1 MPGRLFPPPRCPPEG
16 EVDLRAPLS
25 AFGRY
30 DLLEK
35 IGEGAASEVFVARSD
50 GFEGLFRSS
59 ALKRMKADLCS
70 DVVLVSRFIEE
81 ARLAVRVEHPGTV
94 GVDDFG
100 RVGGVYFIA
109 YELVDGVTLE
119 ELIARVTARGLM
131 IDPRAA
137 AFIMR
142 AVATALDAVHKTT
155 GAEGKPL
162 GLVHADLQPKNVLI
176 SRDGKVKLR
185 GFAPPSLFQGE
196 SAAMFLEALGASGI
210 AHQAPEVL
218 AGALP
223 TVRADVWSL
232 GALAFELLTGEQ
244 LFAPTPGIAELV
256 NAVRS
261 VPIAPPS
268 SRFAGVPSVLDAIV
282 DEALV
287 RVPDKRAS
295 DAGTWAASL
304 GEYLTGAGYDEPKF
318 LCTLVDLD
326 GDDARGSA
334 PGRQSTKVQR
344 FTKRSAAPD
353 PVEMAGAAQT
363 SGSMP
368 SPRSLSASGTAV
380 RQQATSRV
388 HLVEQLHKDPGPWGL
403 VRLAERTVDDGRAD
417 DATAMFRAAAI
428 VFASRGLL
436 AHALCAHDGA
446 RGALSTDENAQ
457 DLLRLAELGEGNLA
471 LRQTELRRV
480 GGLAWLE
487 ALRAQT
493 DGLDASISN
502 APSTPFLSALPPE
515 AFARLGALAR
525 VRRAPAGSYVLREG
539 EPGDSLFAVGE
550 GRLVVTCTPS
560 TIEPGEADS
569 SSDEFEERTDPGFG
583 VRRLSG
589 VVVAAGLESELKDLS
604 DGTNRLEL
612 VDPSQSRVFL
622 SALTA
627 GDLFGEFSFLTGRPR
642 SASVEAVTTCRL
654 VEITRV
660 AVGGLLDQ
668 HLELRDAI
676 EAFYKERVLEWMLA
690 KNEVFSLLEPE
701 ARRALLS
708 QCGVYDIPAG
718 KVVVREGELHDAM
731 YFIKRGE
738 VEVTTNDAGL
748 EVFINKL
755 GAGEFFGEIAALEG
769 GPRRANVRAV
779 TDLEVFRITRTDLQH
794 VLADAPDVK
803 AKLTRAMKA
812 RSEEIRRRIAE
823 QRSVL
828 GST

>member
-1 MPGRLFPPPRCPPEG
+1 
-16 EVDLRAPLS
+16 VDLRAPLS

-35 IGEGAASEVFVARSD
+35 IGEGTASEVFVARSD

-109 YELVDGVTLE
+109 YELVDGVSVE
-119 ELIARVTARGLM
+119 ELIAKVTARGLM

-137 AFIMR
+137 AYILR
-142 AVATALDAVHKTT
+142 AVALALHAVHKTK
-155 GAEGKPL
+155 GADGKPL
-162 GLVHADLQPKNVLI
+162 GLVHADLQPKNVLV

-185 GFAPPSLFQGE
+185 GFAAPSLFQGE
-196 SAAMFLEALGASGI
+196 SAAVFFEALGPAGV

-223 TVRADVWSL
+223 TPRSDMWSL

-244 LFAPTPGIAELV
+244 LFAPTTKIEDLV

-287 RVPDKRAS
+287 RVPERRAA
-295 DAGTWAASL
+295 DAGAWAASL
-304 GEYLTGAGYDEPKF
+304 DDYLEGAGYDEAKF
-318 LCTLVDLD
+318 LRTLVDLD

-344 FTKRSAAPD
+344 FTKRSAAPA
-353 PVEMAGAAQT
+353 PVDLAEPSTQQIT
-363 SGSMP
+363 SGGMP
-368 SPRSLSASGTAV
+368 HPAAALASTV
-380 RQQATSRV
+380 RQASRV

-417 DATAMFRAAAI
+417 DATALFRAAAI

-446 RGALSTDENAQ
+446 RGALSSDDNKL

-493 DGLDASISN
+493 DGLDAPISN

-515 AFARLGALAR
+515 AFARLGQFAR

-560 TIEPGEADS
+560 TIEPGEADVE
-569 SSDEFEERTDPGFG
+569 SDEAEERTDPGIG
-583 VRRLSG
+583 ARRLSG
-589 VVVAAGLESELKDLS
+589 VVVAAGLESELKDL
-604 DGTNRLEL
+604 DAGRAQGLEL

-642 SASVEAVTTCRL
+642 SASVEAVTTCRI
-654 VEITRV
+654 VEITRA

-779 TDLEVFRITRTDLQH
+779 TDLEVFRITRSDLQH

-803 AKLTRAMKA
+803 AKLARAMKA

>member
-81 ARLAVRVEHPGTV
+81 ARLAVRVEHPGTI

-119 ELIARVTARGLM
+119 ELISKVTARGLM
-131 IDPRAA
+131 IDPRGA

-142 AVATALDAVHKTT
+142 AVATAVDAVHKTK

-162 GLVHADLQPKNVLI
+162 GLVHADLQPKNVLV

-185 GFAPPSLFQGE
+185 GFAAPSLFQGE
-196 SAAMFLEALGASGI
+196 SASVFLDALGPSGI
-210 AHQAPEVL
+210 AHQAPEVV
-218 AGALP
+218 AGGLP
-223 TVRADVWSL
+223 TPRGDVWSL

-244 LFAPTPGIAELV
+244 LFAPTPRIEELV

-268 SRFAGVPSVLDAIV
+268 SRFAGVPSALDAIV

-287 RVPDKRAS
+287 RVLDKRAS
-295 DAGTWAASL
+295 DAGAWGASL
-304 GEYLTGAGYDEPKF
+304 GEYLAGAGYDEAKF
-318 LCTLVDLD
+318 VRTLVDLD

-334 PGRQSTKVQR
+334 PGRQATKVQR

-353 PVEMAGAAQT
+353 PVEMASAQPT

-368 SPRSLSASGTAV
+368 SPRGTSSSM
-380 RQQATSRV
+380 ATSNARPAASRV

-446 RGALSTDENAQ
+446 RRALSADENAH
-457 DLLRLAELGEGNLA
+457 DLMRLAELGEGNLA

-493 DGLDASISN
+493 DGLDAPISS

-515 AFARLGALAR
+515 AFARLGARAR

-539 EPGDSLFAVGE
+539 EPGDSLFAIGE
-550 GRLVVTCTPS
+550 GRLVVTCTSS
-560 TIEPGEADS
+560 TIEPGEADLE
-569 SSDEFEERTDPGFG
+569 SDEFEERTDPGIG
-583 VRRLSG
+583 ARRLSG
-589 VVVAAGLESELKDLS
+589 VVVAAGLESELKELDA
-604 DGTNRLEL
+604 TNRLEL
-612 VDPSQSRVFL
+612 VDPSQTRVFL

-654 VEITRV
+654 VEITRA

-779 TDLEVFRITRTDLQH
+779 TDLEVFRIGRSDLQH

-803 AKLTRAMKA
+803 AKLARAMKA
-812 RSEEIRRRIAE
+812 RSDEIRRRIAE